1 MDPSLEQNVRRALFQ
16 IQYANVMSMA
26 GREAE
31 AWEAYTEV
39 HSILAQSVALLDEA
53 DAKLAEFDPLNPLR
67 EKVTKLADLL

>member
-16 IQYANVMSMA
+16 IQYANVMSMS

-53 DAKLAEFDPLNPLR
+53 DAKLTEFDPLNPLR
-67 EKVTKLADLL
+67 EKVTILADLL

>member
-16 IQYANVMSMA
+16 IQYANVMSMS
-26 GREAE
+26 GRESE

-53 DAKLAEFDPLNPLR
+53 DAKLAEFNPIS
-67 EKVTKLADLL
+67 ESVTLADLL

>member
-1 MDPSLEQNVRRALFQ
+1 
-16 IQYANVMSMA
+16 MSMS

>member
-1 MDPSLEQNVRRALFQ
+1 MNPSLEQNVRRALFQ
-16 IQYANVMSMA
+16 IQYAGVMALSGRDDEA
-26 GREAE
+26 REAYAE
-31 AWEAYTEV
+31 C